1 MLAPNVAEDHQTKN
15 AMALV
20 DKDAA
25 LMVRDVD
32 ARNVLVDKVLSL
44 VSDMP
49 SRERLSQNIKKLE
62 LLDAAN
68 VIAEEVYKLAYEK

>member
-1 MLAPNVAEDHQTKN
+1 MPSPNVAEDHQTKN

-25 LMVRDVD
+25 LMVRDAD
-32 ARNVLVDKVLSL
+32 ARNVLVDKTLQL
-44 VSDMP
+44 VTDM
-49 SRERLSQNIKKLE
+49 SQREKLSQNIKKLE

-68 VIAEEVYKLAYEK
+68 VIAGEVYKLVYEK